1 MDSVAYYPAVSYWH
15 SRDPRLKLLVVIVGA
30 TLALTENTLGGQL
43 VLFLF
48 HLLLYFTGGLPLGRG
63 WQIFKSFRWLLL
75 ITFLLNLWTGSLGA
89 ATRYLLRLLNLLLMS
104 SWLLGV
110 TESLTLIKGLEL
122 SLRPLRR
129 ILPVGEIA
137 MVLGLTLSFFPLL
150 LTEAREIMLA
160 QQARGVNFKT
170 NWVKKM
176 RGLLA
181 MVIPLFISALRRALE
196 IAQAMEVRGY
206 VPGAPR
212 RSLYELA
219 WGKQD
224 SIAFGLILC
233 FVLLWWGAKAF
244 LR

>member
-1 MDSVAYYPAVSYWH
+1 MESVVYYPAASYWH
-15 SRDPRLKLLVVIVGA
+15 RRDPRLKLLIVIVGA

-43 VLFLF
+43 FLF
-48 HLLLYFTGGLPLGRG
+48 ALHLLLFFTGQLPLRRG
-63 WQIFKSFRWLLL
+63 WQMVKTFRWLLL
-75 ITFLLNLWTGSLGA
+75 ITFLLNLWTGSLGN

-110 TESLTLIKGLEL
+110 TETLTLIKGLEL

-129 ILPVGEIA
+129 YLPVGEIA

-150 LTEAREIMLA
+150 LKEAREIMLA
-160 QQARGVNFKT
+160 QQARGVSFKS

-196 IAQAMEVRGY
+196 IAQAMEARGY

-212 RSLYELA
+212 GSLYELA

-224 SIAFGLILC
+224 SMGAVLVLI
-233 FVLLWWGAKAF
+233 FVFLWWGYK
-244 LR
+244 LIW